1 MRALVL
7 SVLPAALT
15 LCGAVAAQAQQAPSL
30 LCAVVNVVECSAA
43 GGECQR
49 ATLESANI
57 PRFLKL
63 NPAAKTVAATGDDTR
78 TAPIHNV
85 EHMNDRWIMHGGQQ
99 GRAWSATVGE
109 KTGQMSVAVVED
121 QVAFVIF
128 GACTPVE
135 R

>member
-1 MRALVL
+1 MRALVV
-7 SVLPAALT
+7 SVLSAALT
-15 LCGAVAAQAQQAPSL
+15 LCGAVGAQAQSL
-30 LCAVVNVVECSAA
+30 LCAVVNVVECTAA
-43 GGECQR
+43 GADCQR
-49 ATLESANI
+49 ATLESANV

-63 NPAAKTVAATGDDTR
+63 NPAAKTVGATGDDTR
-78 TAPIHNV
+78 TAHIQSV
-85 EHMNDRWIMHGGQQ
+85 ERMDGRWIMHGGQH

-109 KTGQMSVAVVED
+109 QTGEMSVAVVED